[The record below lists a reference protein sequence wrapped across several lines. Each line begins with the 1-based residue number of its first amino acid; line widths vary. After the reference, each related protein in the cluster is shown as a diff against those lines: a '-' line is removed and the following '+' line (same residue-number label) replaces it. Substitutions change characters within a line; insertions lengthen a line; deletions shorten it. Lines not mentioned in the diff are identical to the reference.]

1 MDSATY
7 KDFGVCLS
15 KFSDYFARWIDGNL
29 MKLEFADM
37 AGLDAQCCEFDV
49 SLQYPKNV
57 SSKGTASEVGYTDG
71 GRVCFWG
78 SARPG
83 SGLAR
88 PGSAQFGSARLGSA
102 QLGSARLGP
111 ARPGPARP
119 RAEFMV
125 KTYVFEGYTDGRR
138 VCFGGRPG
146 LARLSSAQP
155 GLARLSSARLGHKM
169 DPTWMEE
176 QTRLPHYGRKFT

>member
-1 MDSATY
+1 MATMDSATY

-71 GRVCFWG
+71 
-78 SARPG
+78 
-83 SGLAR
+83 
-88 PGSAQFGSARLGSA
+88 
-102 QLGSARLGP
+102 
-111 ARPGPARP
+111 
-119 RAEFMV
+119 
-125 KTYVFEGYTDGRR
+125 RR